1 MTWDVIHNALTGEYA
16 LIETGTPV
24 PEGWAVVAVTA
35 NPEYLDYLQ
44 SLGE

>member
-1 MTWDVIHNALTGEYA
+1 VTWDVIQSPSGEYA
-16 LIETGTPV
+16 LIEHGAPV
-24 PEGWAVVAVTA
+24 PDDWLVVAETA